1 MKLLSN
7 IKKNDYSYNSL
18 QQDLRKEH
26 NLKVALIKDLK
37 IGLKYIRVP
46 NTMLLSEIK
55 KHNFK
60 EETLRNMVVSENTEK
75 YNAYKN
81 VIKYWVKNKEIYIKE
96 LHQ

>member
-26 NLKVALIKDLK
+26 SLKVALIKDLK

-46 NTMLLSEIK
+46 NAMLLSEIK
-55 KHNFK
+55 RHNFK
-60 EETLRNMVVSENTEK
+60 EETLRNMLVSENTEK
-75 YNAYKN
+75 YNSYKSD
-81 VIKYWVKNKEIYIKE
+81 IKFWVKNKEIYIKE
-96 LHQ
+96 L